1 MTRVSRIWD
10 PWRQFDRLQGEMN
23 RLLSEYARPQAA
35 RQVEFPAINIWQ
47 KEGELALTAEIA
59 GLQVDAL
66 DITVSGDSLMISGV
80 RQAEQ
85 LEGGQTYHRRERY
98 TEPFSRTIE
107 LPYAVDPDKTEATY
121 EKGVLTI
128 RLQRPEAEQP
138 KKVTVKPR

>member
-35 RQVEFPAINIWQ
+35 RQVEFPAVNIWQ
-47 KEGELALTAEIA
+47 KESELALTAEIA
-59 GLQVDAL
+59 GLQADAL

-85 LEGGQTYHRRERY
+85 LEGSQIYHRKERY
-98 TEPFSRTIE
+98 SEPFSRTIE
-107 LPYAVDPDKTEATY
+107 LPYAVDPDKTDATY